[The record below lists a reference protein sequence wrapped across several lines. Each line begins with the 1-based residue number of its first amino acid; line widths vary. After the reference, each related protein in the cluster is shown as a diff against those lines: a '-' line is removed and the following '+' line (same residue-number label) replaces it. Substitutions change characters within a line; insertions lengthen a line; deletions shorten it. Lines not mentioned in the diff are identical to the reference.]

1 MTHLS
6 HEPLE
11 TIELFD
17 NSCENSDF
25 SISDVTAQR
34 PTLGIDNETNSL
46 KFNHCTLF
54 RNFEPNVIVSF
65 VTKFGSQSLAK
76 NISLNKVG
84 NPPN

>member
-6 HEPLE
+6 HELLQ

-25 SISDVTAQR
+25 SISYVTARR
-34 PTLGIDNETNSL
+34 PTLGIDDEADSP

-54 RNFEPNVIVSF
+54 RNFEPKVIVSF

-76 NISLNKVG
+76 HISLNKVG